1 MICTSC
7 GAFKFYNQTTQSCQD
22 CFSGCA
28 DCSSRASCQKC
39 TFGYFVTPANQT
51 RQQLGYRHTCTACMV
66 QNCLNCTDE
75 TTCNFCSVG
84 YTLDPVAPGTCKY
97 RIEEWTDN
105 AKSAVWNFLTIILI
119 VCILTAVGVVV
130 WIFWDKHQ
138 TKKYEEARQRV
149 QRSREMT
156 VIPPSEDPRG
166 PLGVHIAKPNGSNA
180 KVPAISNSEES
191 ASPFIDPVVVPKD
204 QLDAK
209 NKIISLEAE
218 NIGVEV
224 DEGKDKTFEIDDE
237 AL

>member
-28 DCSSRASCQKC
+28 DCSSRASCEKC

-51 RQQLGYRHTCTACMV
+51 RQQLGYQHTCTACMV

-119 VCILTAVGVVV
+119 VCILTDVGVVV

-156 VIPPSEDPRG
+156 VIPLSEDPRG

-180 KVPAISNSEES
+180 KIPAICNSEES
-191 ASPFIDPVVVPKD
+191 ASPFIDPVVVPRD
-204 QLDAK
+204 QLNSK
-209 NKIISLEAE
+209 NKIISLEAD

-224 DEGKDKTFEIDDE
+224 DEDKDKTFEIDDE